1 MSGHSKWAQ
10 IKRKKAVT
18 DSRRG
23 KIFSRIVKE
32 VSVAARMG
40 GSDPE
45 GNPRLRTAIDKA
57 KEVNMP
63 LDNIKRAIQK
73 GAGELGGAM
82 YEEITYEGYGPGGVA
97 VLIEAMTDNKN
108 RTVAEIRYALTKHG
122 GTLGESGCV
131 AWMFSKKGCIL
142 IDKKAVTEDA
152 LMNEALEAGVDDLK
166 NDPDDDMF
174 ELITAAEDMAAV
186 RAHLEKASIAVA
198 SSEIT
203 MIPGSYIE
211 VDAPT
216 AQKMMRIIDALDE
229 LEDVQNVHVNF
240 ELPDEELS

>member
-1 MSGHSKWAQ
+1 MSGHSKWAS

-23 KIFSRIVKE
+23 KVFSRLVKE
-32 VSVAARMG
+32 ISIAARIG
-40 GSDPE
+40 GPDPD

-73 GAGELGGAM
+73 GAGELDGAM
-82 YEEITYEGYGPGGVA
+82 YEEIVYEGYGPGGVA

-142 IDKKAVTEDA
+142 IDKKAVSEDV
-152 LMNEALEAGVDDLK
+152 LMAEALEAGVDDLK

-174 ELITAAEDMAAV
+174 ELITSAEDMATV
-186 RAHLEKASIAVA
+186 KDRLDKAAIPV
-198 SSEIT
+198 SSAEIT
-203 MIPGSYIE
+203 MIPGSYIQ
-211 VDAPT
+211 VDNPT
-216 AQKMMRIIDALDE
+216 VQKMMKILDALDE
-229 LEDVQNVHVNF
+229 MDDVQNVHVNF
-240 ELPDEELS
+240 EMPDEEQP

>member
-18 DSRRG
+18 DSRKG
-23 KIFSRIVKE
+23 KVFSRIVKE

-82 YEEITYEGYGPGGVA
+82 YEEIIYEGYGPGGVA

-142 IDKKAVTEDA
+142 IDKKAVSEDT
-152 LMNEALEAGVDDLK
+152 LMTEALEAGVDDLK
-166 NDPDDDMF
+166 NDPDDDMY
-174 ELITAAEDMAAV
+174 ELITTAEDMAAV
-186 RAHLEKASIAVA
+186 KSHLEKASIAVS

-203 MIPGSYIE
+203 MIPGSYIQ
-211 VDAPT
+211 VDDPT

-240 ELPDEELS
+240 ELPGEELQ

>member
-1 MSGHSKWAQ
+1 MSGHSKWAS

-18 DSRRG
+18 DSKRG
-23 KIFSRIVKE
+23 KVFSRIVKE
-32 VSVAARMG
+32 MSVAARMG
-40 GSDPE
+40 GADPE

-82 YEEITYEGYGPGGVA
+82 YEEIIYEGYGPGGVA

-122 GTLGESGCV
+122 GTLGEGGCV
-131 AWMFSKKGCIL
+131 AWMFSKKGCIF
-142 IDKKAVTEDA
+142 IDKQAVSEDT
-152 LMNEALEAGVDDLK
+152 LMTEALEAGVDDLK
-166 NDPDDDMF
+166 NDPDDDMY

-186 RAHLEKASIAVA
+186 KAHLEKASIPVA

-203 MIPGSYIE
+203 MIPGNYIE
-211 VDAPT
+211 VDNPT
-216 AQKMMRIIDALDE
+216 AQKMMRIIDALDDM
-229 LEDVQNVHVNF
+229 EDVQNVHVNF

>member
-18 DSRRG
+18 DSRKG
-23 KIFSRIVKE
+23 KVFSRIVKE

-82 YEEITYEGYGPGGVA
+82 YEEIIYEGYGPGGVA

-142 IDKKAVTEDA
+142 IDKKAVSEDT
-152 LMNEALEAGVDDLK
+152 LMTEALEAGVDDLK
-166 NDPDDDMF
+166 NDPNDDMY
-174 ELITAAEDMAAV
+174 ELITTAEDMAAV
-186 RAHLEKASIAVA
+186 KAHLEKASIAVS

-203 MIPGSYIE
+203 MIPGSYIQ
-211 VDAPT
+211 VDDPT

-240 ELPDEELS
+240 DLPGEEL

>member
-1 MSGHSKWAQ
+1 MSGHSKWAS

-18 DSRRG
+18 DSKRG
-23 KIFSRIVKE
+23 KVFSRLVKE
-32 VSVAARMG
+32 ISVAARMG

-63 LDNIKRAIQK
+63 LDNIKRAVQK

-82 YEEITYEGYGPGGVA
+82 YEEIIYEGYGPGGIA
-97 VLIEAMTDNKN
+97 ILIEAMTDNKN
-108 RTVAEIRYALTKHG
+108 RTVAEIRYALTKQG

-131 AWMFSKKGCIL
+131 AWMFSKKGCLL

-152 LMNEALEAGVDDLK
+152 LMSEALEAGVDDLK

-174 ELITAAEDMAAV
+174 ELITTAEDMPAV
-186 RAHLEKASIAVA
+186 KAHLEKAAIPV
-198 SSEIT
+198 SSAEIT
-203 MIPGSYIE
+203 MIPGSYIT
-211 VDAPT
+211 VDNPT

-240 ELPDEELS
+240 EMPDEELS